1 MQILCICM
9 HFLCLFFRSKKYIC
23 ANLYTFCTCG
33 LLMMIGMSVCVAAY
47 MTKSALKFLE
57 KNVATKVSNYK
68 TSLWRV
74 FSLCASSN
82 YIEIKC
88 CFYDFYICCLF
99 LRFDSYFAKYLTTAV
114 ATAEE
119 DVVLVALPLTHLSN
133 EIFKAFEI
141 KMIHLS
147 LFKNNRYYF
156 HQANIHW
163 ILLVFQTVRCWAEWL
178 KSCK

>member
-1 MQILCICM
+1 
-9 HFLCLFFRSKKYIC
+9 
-23 ANLYTFCTCG
+23 
-33 LLMMIGMSVCVAAY
+33 MIGMGVCVAAY

-133 EIFKAFEI
+133 EIFKTFEI
-141 KMIHLS
+141 FK
-147 LFKNNRYYF
+147 LFTLPNCPMEYSEYSKYWKCEKNILEN
-156 HQANIHW
+156 NIVSPVCGRCTGSCWRTVCAVPIRWSGRWYLW
-163 ILLVFQTVRCWAEWL
+163 I
-178 KSCK
+178 S